1 MKNLVTLMVVGMLVT
16 SATFASGFKCDATDD
31 SGYSAKLFNHVS
43 GATRTPAVLV
53 VSNKDANPG
62 TLLKASGEEIS
73 KTNRANTVRYT
84 VEGNS
89 KTADTVILQISFKEG
104 REVIEAGESADAQ
117 LIFVTEGQRDVVP
130 MECVRYLKNN

>member
-1 MKNLVTLMVVGMLVT
+1 MKNLVTLMVLGMVVT
-16 SATFASGFKCDATDD
+16 SATFASGFKCEATDD

-53 VSNKDANPG
+53 VSQKGAG
-62 TLLKASGEEIS
+62 TLLKVDGEEIR

-89 KTADTVILQISFKEG
+89 KTADQVILQISFKEG